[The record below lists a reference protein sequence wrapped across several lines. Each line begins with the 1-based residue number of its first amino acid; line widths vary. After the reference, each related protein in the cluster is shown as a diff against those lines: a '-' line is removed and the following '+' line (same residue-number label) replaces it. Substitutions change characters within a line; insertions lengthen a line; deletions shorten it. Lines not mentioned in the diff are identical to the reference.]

1 MSVSMTA
8 PILIVDDYNT
18 MVRILRNLL
27 RQMGFTQID
36 EASDPRAAL
45 NKLRARDYQLVI
57 SDWNM
62 EPIGGAELIKFV
74 RSVERCRHVPFMM
87 LARAAEE
94 AEAAARAGANTYLV
108 KPVTAPMLRNKLTA
122 LLGAF

>member
-36 EASDPRAAL
+36 EASDPRAAI

-62 EPIGGAELIKFV
+62 EPLGGAELMKFI

-87 LARAAEE
+87 LARAADE
-94 AEAAARAGANTYLV
+94 AEAAGRAGADTYLL
-108 KPVTAPMLRNKLTA
+108 KPVTAQSLKQKLVA
-122 LLGAF
+122 VLGAF